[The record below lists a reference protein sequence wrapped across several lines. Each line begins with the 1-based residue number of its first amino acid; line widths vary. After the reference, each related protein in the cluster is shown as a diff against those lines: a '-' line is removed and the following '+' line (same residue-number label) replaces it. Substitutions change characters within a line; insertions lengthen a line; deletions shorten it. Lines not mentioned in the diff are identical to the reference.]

1 MEDSRDEFHTDSPP
15 VFTDMAVV
23 QTLCFF
29 HSKSTSSRYHDTET
43 YIKGESR
50 KSLFRGL
57 FFACGVR
64 CICTPAQVMYHTL
77 EVQDQTKKLFLG

>member
-1 MEDSRDEFHTDSPP
+1 
-15 VFTDMAVV
+15 MAVV
-23 QTLCFF
+23 QPYVFF
-29 HSKSTSSRYHDTET
+29 IVNPHLQRYHDTES

-57 FFACGVR
+57 FFTCGVR

-77 EVQDQTKKLFLG
+77 EVQDQTTKLVFRMI